1 MESIHASR
9 VRCAMHVAGG
19 GARALGWLASV
30 PNCSRTLVEA
40 SVPYAR
46 ESTVAIVG
54 EARARAI
61 ERYASLEMAE
71 ALAEVQSLLNIFEL
85 IAVMVLFVDLVLRF
99 DHIASRWQV
108 PRVAAVGL
116 CLTGMLFKWF
126 ILYLHL
132 SYLVD

>member
-1 MESIHASR
+1 MRAIVESAR
-9 VRCAMHVAGG
+9 VARAVRDARRGR

-54 EARARAI
+54 EARARGI

-71 ALAEVQSLLNIFEL
+71 ALAEAAYAR
-85 IAVMVLFVDLVLRF
+85 AVR
-99 DHIASRWQV
+99 HPSSRGRARRRRRP
-108 PRVAAVGL
+108 PRGGRDV
-116 CLTGMLFKWF
+116 
-126 ILYLHL
+126 
-132 SYLVD
+132 LVDDGGGGEAR

>member
-1 MESIHASR
+1 
-9 VRCAMHVAGG
+9 MHVAGG

-71 ALAEVQSLLNIFEL
+71 ALAE
-85 IAVMVLFVDLVLRF
+85 
-99 DHIASRWQV
+99 
-108 PRVAAVGL
+108 AAYARRRGR
-116 CLTGMLFKWF
+116 TAAAGREAPAR
-126 ILYLHL
+126 
-132 SYLVD
+132 